1 MKIAQALMLFITL
14 LFSFMATAQER
25 VTLEDGSVLGVF
37 VVMPAE
43 TTDDPSTLVVLMGGG
58 PGNASISR
66 DTSIWL
72 GGGFSERGYVVAVP
86 ISPNNR
92 AFRGEENN
100 QKVEQL
106 IVELQQRDYIAEGKV
121 LLAGI
126 SNGGMSA
133 LEIAR
138 RNPQNYFGVAAV
150 PALATSVVDNRRLAG
165 FPVYLRIGGADQLG
179 WANRFEET
187 VDALT
192 EAGVD
197 LDAAILDS
205 APHMFRMNW
214 ESLDAWLEK
223 VTQQFLICLEVG
235 VNMKKLTKSLVVL
248 SFVAMTGSVLAG
260 PPATIDQL
268 SWMTGNWAGNLGPNQ
283 LEENWIS
290 TEGRSLMAA
299 VRMTGADATS
309 MFEVITIEEADG
321 SLVLHI
327 QQWDAGFQPRTEAA
341 QKLEL
346 VEITENSVKFE
357 DVSGFGMPT
366 LGYSNPDEDTFVIH
380 VGQPDGNTFDIQ
392 LNARSIW

>member
-1 MKIAQALMLFITL
+1 MQIAQALMLFITL
-14 LFSFMATAQER
+14 LFSFIATAQER
-25 VTLEDGSVLGVF
+25 VALEDGSVLGVF
-37 VVMPAE
+37 MVRPAE
-43 TTDDPSTLVVLMGGG
+43 TIEAPSTLVVLMGGG

-100 QKVEQL
+100 HKVEQL
-106 IVELQQRDYIAEGKV
+106 IVELQKRDYIAEGKV

-150 PALATSVVDNRRLAG
+150 PALATSVVDNRPLAG

-179 WANRFEET
+179 WADRFDET
-187 VDALT
+187 VNALT

-214 ESLDAWLEK
+214 TSLDAWLEK
-223 VTQQFLICLEVG
+223 VT
-235 VNMKKLTKSLVVL
+235 N
-248 SFVAMTGSVLAG
+248 
-260 PPATIDQL
+260 
-268 SWMTGNWAGNLGPNQ
+268 
-283 LEENWIS
+283 
-290 TEGRSLMAA
+290 
-299 VRMTGADATS
+299 
-309 MFEVITIEEADG
+309 
-321 SLVLHI
+321 
-327 QQWDAGFQPRTEAA
+327 
-341 QKLEL
+341 
-346 VEITENSVKFE
+346 
-357 DVSGFGMPT
+357 
-366 LGYSNPDEDTFVIH
+366 
-380 VGQPDGNTFDIQ
+380 
-392 LNARSIW
+392 

>member
-1 MKIAQALMLFITL
+1 MILAQALMLFITL

-43 TTDDPSTLVVLMGGG
+43 STDDSSSLVVLMGGG

-138 RNPQNYFGVAAV
+138 RNQQNYFGVEAV

-223 VTQQFLICLEVG
+223 VTQ
-235 VNMKKLTKSLVVL
+235 
-248 SFVAMTGSVLAG
+248 
-260 PPATIDQL
+260 
-268 SWMTGNWAGNLGPNQ
+268 
-283 LEENWIS
+283 
-290 TEGRSLMAA
+290 
-299 VRMTGADATS
+299 
-309 MFEVITIEEADG
+309 
-321 SLVLHI
+321 
-327 QQWDAGFQPRTEAA
+327 
-341 QKLEL
+341 
-346 VEITENSVKFE
+346 
-357 DVSGFGMPT
+357 
-366 LGYSNPDEDTFVIH
+366 
-380 VGQPDGNTFDIQ
+380 
-392 LNARSIW
+392 